1 MAAIALVT
9 VGLLA
14 IVIFVLFGALLELYR
29 DVRQLRDALGI
40 LDRPL
45 TIDIG
50 SAAHTSPSSYGLPAA
65 LDTAASAIV
74 LFLSD
79 SCATC
84 RVLAAALHAGIPA
97 GLCVVVEARDA
108 KSANQFMEIYGLNPD
123 AGEGLLCIDAA
134 RNIAGKLGLDIT
146 PAALRIENG
155 KFAGA
160 TTVPS
165 TRYLLSILPAPL
177 KLNSR
182 RAQSWSIP
190 WPQTS
195 NSHTGLASRGEPR
208 TADS

>member
-1 MAAIALVT
+1 MAALALIA
-9 VGLLA
+9 VGLLT

-50 SAAHTSPSSYGLPAA
+50 SVADATPSKFGLPPAF
-65 LDTAASAIV
+65 DTAASALV

-79 SCATC
+79 TCATC
-84 RVLAAALHAGIPA
+84 RVLAASLHAGVPA
-97 GLCVVVEARDA
+97 GLCVVVEAPDEKLARR
-108 KSANQFMEIYGLNPD
+108 FMETYGLNPD
-123 AGEGLLCIDAA
+123 AGNGTVCLDPA
-134 RNIAGKLGLDIT
+134 RTIAGKLGLEIT

-155 KFAGA
+155 KFTSA

-165 TRYLLSILPAPL
+165 ARYLFSILPAPL
-177 KLNSR
+177 KLER
-182 RAQSWSIP
+182 RTQSWSIP

-195 NSHTGLASRGEPR
+195 GSHTALASTAEPR
-208 TADS
+208 TAGS

>member
-1 MAAIALVT
+1 MAALALMT

-14 IVIFVLFGALLELYR
+14 IVIFLLFGALLELYR

-50 SAAHTSPSSYGLPAA
+50 SVAQAAPSSYGLPAA
-65 LDTAASAIV
+65 LDTSASTIV

-79 SCATC
+79 TCATC
-84 RVLAAALHAGIPA
+84 RVLAAALHAGVPA
-97 GLCVVVEARDA
+97 GLCVVVEAGDVQ
-108 KSANQFMEIYGLNPD
+108 SARQFMKTYGLNCD
-123 AGEGLLCIDAA
+123 AGNGIVCDDLG
-134 RNIAGKLGLDIT
+134 RKIADKLGLDIT

-155 KFAGA
+155 KFASA

-165 TRYLLSILPAPL
+165 PRYLFSILPAPL
-177 KLNSR
+177 KLNR
-182 RAQSWSIP
+182 RSQSWSIP

-195 NSHTGLASRGEPR
+195 SSHTALASRAEPR
-208 TADS
+208 TAGS